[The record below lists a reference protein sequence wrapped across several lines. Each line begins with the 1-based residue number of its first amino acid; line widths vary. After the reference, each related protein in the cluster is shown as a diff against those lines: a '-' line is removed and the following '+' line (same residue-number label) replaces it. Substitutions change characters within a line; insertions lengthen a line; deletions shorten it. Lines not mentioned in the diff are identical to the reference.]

1 VKQQETNT
9 RAGSDSSGREPIKC
23 EDFEFKPRYYQK
35 KKNKKKTNPTSMP
48 MKITKW
54 WRIHGYENKKPW

>member
-35 KKNKKKTNPTSMP
+35 KKKKTRKLEKYRNE
-48 MKITKW
+48 
-54 WRIHGYENKKPW
+54 RL